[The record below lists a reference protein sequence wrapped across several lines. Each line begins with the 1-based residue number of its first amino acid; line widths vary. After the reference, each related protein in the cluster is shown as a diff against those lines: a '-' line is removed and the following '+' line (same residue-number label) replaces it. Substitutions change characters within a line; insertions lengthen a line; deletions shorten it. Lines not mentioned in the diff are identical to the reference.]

1 MPSLAAG
8 NRVWTVSRL
17 VHAYDDPERFVAGT
31 VGEPGSRTFFL
42 QARDGTRLTSVACE
56 KEQVM
61 ALAERLDVMLD
72 EVARRFD
79 REPAGT
85 DGRPGGDDTAPL
97 EQPIEEEF
105 RAGTMTLAWE
115 ADRERVVIEVFA
127 VNPEAAADA
136 AEASGDED
144 PLAAALEADD
154 GEVFVVRITEEQAR
168 AFARRAVALVAAGR
182 PSCPFCGRPI
192 DAAGHICPRAN
203 GYRRHV

>member
-1 MPSLAAG
+1 MA
-8 NRVWTVSRL
+8 RV
-17 VHAYDDPERFVAGT
+17 VHSYDDPDRFVAGT
-31 VGEPGSRTFFL
+31 VGEPGARTFFL
-42 QARDGTRLTSVACE
+42 QARTGSRLTSVACE

-72 EVARRFD
+72 EVARRFE
-79 REPAGT
+79 REPKPVT
-85 DGRPGGDDTAPL
+85 DVDDTDPL

-115 ADRERVVIEVFA
+115 ADSERVVIEVFA
-127 VNPEAAADA
+127 VAVTALDPEAADP
-136 AEASGDED
+136 EAVAS
-144 PLAAALEADD
+144 ALEADE

-182 PSCPFCGRPI
+182 PNCPFCGRPI
-192 DAAGHICPRAN
+192 DADGHICPRAN

>member
-1 MPSLAAG
+1 MPSLVAG
-8 NRVWTVSRL
+8 NRVWSVSRL

-79 REPAGT
+79 REPVTSG
-85 DGRPGGDDTAPL
+85 GGDDTAPL

-115 ADRERVVIEVFA
+115 ADRERVVIAVFA
-127 VNPEAAADA
+127 VNPDAAADA
-136 AEASGDED
+136 AEAEGQED
-144 PLAAALEADD
+144 ALAAALEADD
-154 GEVFVVRITEEQAR
+154 GEVFVVRITEQQAR

-192 DAAGHICPRAN
+192 DASGHICPRAN

>member
-1 MPSLAAG
+1 
-8 NRVWTVSRL
+8 VSRL
-17 VHAYDDPERFVAGT
+17 VHSFSDPERFVAGT
-31 VGEPGSRTFFL
+31 VGEPGARTFFL

-79 REPAGT
+79 REPAGPA
-85 DGRPGGDDTAPL
+85 GADDNGPL

-115 ADRERVVIEVFA
+115 ADSERVVIEVFA
-127 VNPEAAADA
+127 VIPEVATGEGEPEPD
-136 AEASGDED
+136 ELAS
-144 PLAAALEADD
+144 ALEADD
-154 GEVFVVRITEEQAR
+154 GEVFVVRITEQQAR

-192 DAAGHICPRAN
+192 DPSGHICPRAN
-203 GYRRHV
+203 GYRRHT